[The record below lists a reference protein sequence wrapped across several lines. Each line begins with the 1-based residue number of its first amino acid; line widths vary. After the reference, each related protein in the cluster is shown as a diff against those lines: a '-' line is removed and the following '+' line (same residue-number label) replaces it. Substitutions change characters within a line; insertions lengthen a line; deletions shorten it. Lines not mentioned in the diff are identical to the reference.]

1 MEKIVLIISCS
12 KKKHNHSSPARDMY
26 DSPLFKMS
34 LKYAEKLNPDKIF
47 ILSAKYHLLPLGK
60 EIEPYDVTLNNI
72 SVKDV
77 KIWADRVVQEL
88 NENTDLEN
96 DHFVIL
102 AGEKYIKFIRDKLK
116 HKEEPLKGLSMGNRL
131 KFLKSRS

>member
-1 MEKIVLIISCS
+1 
-12 KKKHNHSSPARDMY
+12 MY